1 MDLSKH
7 HGHELRFTG
16 VKLFKEGSVDFGDE
30 VSKSILNRACQSA
43 EAQLKTFFRYDVEI
57 TPESAA

>member
-7 HGHELRFTG
+7 HGRELRFTG
-16 VKLFKEGSVDFGDE
+16 VKLFKEGAVDFGDE
-30 VSKSILNRACQSA
+30 VSKNIHNRFADQARLSS
-43 EAQLKTFFRYDVEI
+43 KHFKYDVEI